1 MMVDLIV
8 ENGRIHTGDRR
19 LRRSG
24 RGVFTHRRDGWQNDG
39 TGLSGPCV
47 LLGRNRSGGRCGMN
61 AKMRMGAVAAVVIA
75 ALAGCGSPARV
86 GAAGHSSPAHPAC
99 PQGSPY
105 PPGVAGEVDYTDSFS
120 HDSVSYEYFP
130 SVPITASQTGSV
142 LTRIQCSMSTYPAT
156 RTVPSHM
163 PDDTATA
170 LRAGTPVYPVKG
182 FSPRCRLA
190 AYVDGQ
196 PRTYVAVTPTKHG
209 SVPRA
214 CAEVAAQ

>member
-1 MMVDLIV
+1 
-8 ENGRIHTGDRR
+8 
-19 LRRSG
+19 
-24 RGVFTHRRDGWQNDG
+24 
-39 TGLSGPCV
+39 
-47 LLGRNRSGGRCGMN
+47 MN
-61 AKMRMGAVAAVVIA
+61 AKVRMGAVAAVFIA
-75 ALAGCGSPARV
+75 ALAGCGSQAQV
-86 GAAGHSSPAHPAC
+86 GTAGHSTPVHPAC

-105 PPGVAGEVDYTDSFS
+105 PPGTAGYVDYIDSIS

-130 SVPITASQTGSV
+130 NMRITAAQTGSV
-142 LTRIQCSMSTYPAT
+142 LTRIRCSMSTYPAT
-156 RTVPSHM
+156 STVPSHM

-170 LRAGTPVYPVKG
+170 LHAGTPVYVVKG

-214 CAEVAAQ
+214 CAKVAAQ